1 MIEIGSTIIYGTNI
15 CKVLEVKPM
24 TMGKT
29 TRDYYVLAPV
39 WDSKNLIYVPVDNEA
54 LAAKIKKILS
64 AEEINSIIKAIP
76 ESDALLIA
84 DDRERIAEFKSIIDS
99 GEREKIINVIRTLFL
114 RKKELESKHRKL
126 HSADEAILN
135 RAEKLICEEFALV
148 LGINKDE
155 VVPYIAARL
164 DE

>member
-39 WDSKNLIYVPVDNEA
+39 WDSNNLIYVPVDNEA

-64 AEEINSIIKAIP
+64 AEEIDSIIKAIP

-99 GEREKIINVIRTLFL
+99 GDREKIIKDIRTLFL

-126 HSADEAILN
+126 HSADEAILK

-148 LGINKDE
+148 LGINKEE

>member
-39 WDSKNLIYVPVDNEA
+39 WDSNNLPVDNEA

-64 AEEINSIIKAIP
+64 AEEIDSIIKAIP

-99 GEREKIINVIRTLFL
+99 GDREKIIKVIRTLFL

-126 HSADEAILN
+126 HSADEAILK

-148 LGINKDE
+148 LGINKEE